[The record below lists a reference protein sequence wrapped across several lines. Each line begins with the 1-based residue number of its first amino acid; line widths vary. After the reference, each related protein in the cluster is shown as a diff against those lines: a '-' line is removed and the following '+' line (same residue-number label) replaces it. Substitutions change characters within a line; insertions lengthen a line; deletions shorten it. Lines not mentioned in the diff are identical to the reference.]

1 MVSLITQNLNRTDQF
16 KQEIREFARVW
27 WEQTAP
33 HCARFFEISSQFNR
47 VEGTEKK
54 QQLLDKMS
62 KRIAKIKSIP
72 CADQIESMR
81 DDLLSAMTGL
91 MDSLE
96 AGMHNQ
102 QKRSTTRLHEALLDL
117 QHFHVILDRLELD
130 YSVKPGKKS

>member
-47 VEGTEKK
+47 VESPEKK
-54 QQLLDKMS
+54 QQLLDKMGQ
-62 KRIAKIKSIP
+62 RIAKTKSIP
-72 CADQIESMR
+72 CADQIDSMR

-96 AGMHNQ
+96 AGMNNQ
-102 QKRSTTRLHEALLDL
+102 QKRTTTRLHEALLDL